1 MAAMKGLKR
10 GDFWI
15 TIRRRVPGTGDK
27 PGQFYPAE
35 YLTTIEKRTGYLY
48 EREGLVFGLYRQGP
62 KLIEAVEI
70 LTGLRVLTGVTYAGT
85 AEKLAEIDMS
95 WYASIYRIL
104 AQMQDREDHD
114 KLEPGMRTLGGDR
127 VLQILELCQKR
138 RPRV

>member
-1 MAAMKGLKR
+1 MAATKGLKR

-15 TIRRRVPGTGDK
+15 TISRRIVPEDEK
-27 PGQFYPAE
+27 PYHLVE
-35 YLTTIEKRTGYLY
+35 IEKRTGYLY
-48 EREGLVFGLYRQGP
+48 EHEGLVFGLYRQGP

-85 AEKLAEIDMS
+85 AEKLAEMDMS

-114 KLEPGMRTLGGDR
+114 KLEPGLRTLGGDR